1 MISVLLISFLKL
13 TFLPFVL
20 LSFTLP
26 MPLKLEGEILREYDD
41 HQIWGSEEKWH
52 VVLRSCLHVGHT

>member
-1 MISVLLISFLKL
+1 MISFLLISFLKL

-20 LSFTLP
+20 LSFPLP

-41 HQIWGSEEKWH
+41 HQRGSEE
-52 VVLRSCLHVGHT
+52 CL